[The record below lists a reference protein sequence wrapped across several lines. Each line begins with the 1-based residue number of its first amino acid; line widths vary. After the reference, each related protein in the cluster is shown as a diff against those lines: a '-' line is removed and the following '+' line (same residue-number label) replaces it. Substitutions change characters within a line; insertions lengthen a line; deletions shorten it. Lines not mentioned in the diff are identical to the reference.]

1 MRTVAVTI
9 NKGGQGKTTL
19 TRSLAT
25 AAVLAGT
32 NVLILDMDTQKNSTS
47 WGKRRSN
54 QHQKPLPLVRFVT
67 ELDLNEELERAKDA
81 GCDFVIIDTP
91 PGRNSEAPAAVECA
105 DLALIP
111 FWNDQDSYDGVVV
124 TAGLSRRLGKLAF
137 GVLNFATPNSRVHEE
152 EARAVLERIPLRM
165 VPVVWHRYDVHRLS
179 NIKGL
184 TAQEMEPSSIAA
196 HEIALLWEWLRAFLQ
211 IGSGAVV
218 HKPTEAA

>member
-54 QHQKPLPLVRFVT
+54 QHQKPLPLVRFAT

-81 GCDFVIIDTP
+81 GCDFVQTLTRKRP
-91 PGRNSEAPAAVECA
+91 RRAP
-105 DLALIP
+105 
-111 FWNDQDSYDGVVV
+111 
-124 TAGLSRRLGKLAF
+124 SR
-137 GVLNFATPNSRVHEE
+137 
-152 EARAVLERIPLRM
+152 
-165 VPVVWHRYDVHRLS
+165 
-179 NIKGL
+179 
-184 TAQEMEPSSIAA
+184 
-196 HEIALLWEWLRAFLQ
+196 
-211 IGSGAVV
+211 
-218 HKPTEAA
+218 